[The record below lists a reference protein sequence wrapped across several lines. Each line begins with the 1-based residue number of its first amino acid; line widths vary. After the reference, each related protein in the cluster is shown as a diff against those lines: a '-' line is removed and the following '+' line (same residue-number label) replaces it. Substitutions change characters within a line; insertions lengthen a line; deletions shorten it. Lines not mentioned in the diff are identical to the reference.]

1 MNKNDNTRVDLII
14 ANDQHLYLKATD
26 YKERQKWLVALATQK
41 SLFPSANVS
50 LTPTSTHQNNQILP
64 PLLENIPADELNSSI
79 SSSKR
84 NAALTT
90 FELLNN
96 YQNLSRNSFWM
107 SKIII
112 KKLTDSVL
120 SFI

>member
-14 ANDQHLYLKATD
+14 ANDQHLYLKAVD

-50 LTPTSTHQNNQILP
+50 LTPSPTQQNNQMLP
-64 PLLENIPADELNSSI
+64 PWSENFQVDELNSSI
-79 SSSKR
+79 SSLKR

-90 FELLNN
+90 FELINN
-96 YQNLSRNSFWM
+96 YQNLSKNCF
-107 SKIII
+107 KE
-112 KKLTDSVL
+112 KEKLI
-120 SFI
+120 FK